1 MFSLEKF
8 CNLSFRAFP
17 RQVAMQQRAVTGNS
31 DVPTESEVRRHTNQL
46 RRQSTS
52 RTTSLT
58 SLNIPQNNVKIDLKA
73 REGEMEEALQQYFQV
88 YFTITFIQ
96 VIYNLF

>member
-1 MFSLEKF
+1 
-8 CNLSFRAFP
+8 
-17 RQVAMQQRAVTGNS
+17 MQQGVLTGNS

-88 YFTITFIQ
+88 LLSKVFLTCYQ
-96 VIYNLF
+96 